1 MNPKK
6 GKVAI
11 DVPDH
16 RIAHMDV
23 HHSVGRFEIERKE
36 CYLRILSEKCLDL
49 ANGSGLAIR
58 EEVFNLHQF
67 SIAR

>member
-36 CYLRILSEKCLDL
+36 CYLYTLISR
-49 ANGSGLAIR
+49 
-58 EEVFNLHQF
+58 F
-67 SIAR
+67 SFSPYKI